1 MQPIL
6 RQLIP
11 ATFVFLWS
19 SGFII
24 ARYSM
29 PYAEPITF
37 QFLRFA
43 GVLVVMVPVVLLW
56 PPVWP
61 TRRQILHIG
70 TAGILLQACYLCC
83 VWSAVRDGMSAGLVS
98 LIVGLQPIITAWF
111 AALLSERIT
120 SRQWIGLLL
129 GLSGVGL
136 VVFAKL
142 SLTNMT
148 LFSLIIA
155 FVALA
160 SITSGTMFQKKY
172 CPSFDLRAGSVIQFG
187 AAALAC
193 LPMMFLLE
201 TREIQWNVEVIGSL
215 LWGVLGISIGAISL
229 LFIMIREGAATR
241 VTSLLYLTPPTTA
254 VMAWLIFDEPITLM
268 TLMGTLLTV
277 WGVWWVVS
285 KVNTSP
291 KTA

>member
-1 MQPIL
+1 
-6 RQLIP
+6 
-11 ATFVFLWS
+11 
-19 SGFII
+19 
-24 ARYSM
+24 
-29 PYAEPITF
+29 
-37 QFLRFA
+37 
-43 GVLVVMVPVVLLW
+43 
-56 PPVWP
+56 
-61 TRRQILHIG
+61 
-70 TAGILLQACYLCC
+70 
-83 VWSAVRDGMSAGLVS
+83 
-98 LIVGLQPIITAWF
+98 
-111 AALLSERIT
+111 
-120 SRQWIGLLL
+120 
-129 GLSGVGL
+129 
-136 VVFAKL
+136 
-142 SLTNMT
+142 MT

-291 KTA
+291 KTP